1 MSADGGG
8 SGPAVAAS
16 ARGPGRV
23 LVAVY
28 AVFAISAGARSGV
41 QVAQSFSAAP
51 VAYSLSV
58 VAAIVYLLATVSL
71 AGRGPRPRPTAWLAV
86 GLELAG
92 VLVVGVLTLARPGL
106 FPDQTVWSG
115 FGAGYGY
122 VPLVLPLLGL
132 AWLWRT
138 RGTQEPDTASHLHT
152 GPAGTG

>member
-1 MSADGGG
+1 M
-8 SGPAVAAS
+8 
-16 ARGPGRV
+16 

-28 AVFAISAGARSGV
+28 AVFAISAGARSAV
-41 QVAQSFSAAP
+41 QVAQSFGTAP

-58 VAAIVYLLATVSL
+58 LAAVVYLLATVSL
-71 AGRGPRPRPTAWLAV
+71 AGRGPRPRPAAWLAV

-92 VLVVGVLTLARPGL
+92 VLVVGALTVARPGL

-138 RGTQEPDTASHLHT
+138 RGTRRPDPASHQQT